1 LQYLGSIMGR
11 LSGGGGAAQNLP
23 CVTRSPVGPH
33 SKWASDS
40 GGHEGKAG
48 VGVDLAADQCHL
60 VQPRAQQFLKFPLP
74 APWAPPSRLQNL
86 RIEVQ
91 LSASTWPL
99 LQRLQ
104 RQFQQQQQPS
114 AAPVTLLAQLVHG
127 SSTTRGRLA
136 VELTAAGGA
145 ATQQLAATQVQLHF
159 GAAPPLDEAAAAKLG
174 GGLEVA
180 ASRAPSAAGLANLL
194 AACMWCQADGSG
206 GLALQ
211 GLAAAPA
218 PIIDFKPLLAKRVVS
233 QPLPNRLAAGL
244 LRSPPAA
251 APALEVRQAGIA
263 VLCTPPSTHGHSS
276 RHRVAALSISRPCR
290 MVSSPW
296 TVPDRWCHC
305 LPLTQ
310 LPTAHPWWAAGWR
323 PQPTSGTRWWP
334 QHARGLCAGR

>member
-1 LQYLGSIMGR
+1 M
-11 LSGGGGAAQNLP
+11 
-23 CVTRSPVGPH
+23 
-33 SKWASDS
+33 
-40 GGHEGKAG
+40 
-48 VGVDLAADQCHL
+48 
-60 VQPRAQQFLKFPLP
+60 
-74 APWAPPSRLQNL
+74 
-86 RIEVQ
+86 Q

-104 RQFQQQQQPS
+104 RQFQQQQQQPS

-194 AACMWCQADGSG
+194 AARMWCQADGSG

-211 GLAAAPA
+211 GLAATPA
-218 PIIDFKPLLAKRVVS
+218 PIIDFKPLLDKRVVS

-263 VLCTPPSTHGHSS
+263 GFFFC
-276 RHRVAALSISRPCR
+276 ALSHPPRGIPPDIAWPLYR
-290 MVSSPW
+290 SPA
-296 TVPDRWCHC
+296 P
-305 LPLTQ
+305 
-310 LPTAHPWWAAGWR
+310 AGWF
-323 PQPTSGTRWWP
+323 PHHGQC
-334 QHARGLCAGR
+334 QIAGATVCR